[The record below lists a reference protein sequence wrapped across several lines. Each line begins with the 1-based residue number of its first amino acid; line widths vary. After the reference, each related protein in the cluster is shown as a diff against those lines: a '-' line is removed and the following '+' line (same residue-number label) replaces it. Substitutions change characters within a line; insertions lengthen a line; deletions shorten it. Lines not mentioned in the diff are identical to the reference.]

1 MFADN
6 LVAQTTDD
14 VESVL
19 MPQSNTSLRLLPA
32 GCTDEIQPIDAGY
45 GRLLKVHV
53 GKALAKWLLDADH
66 VELWES
72 NKLTPSQRRT
82 FITQ

>member
-45 GRLLKVHV
+45 GRLVLVHV
-53 GKALAKWLLDADH
+53 GKAIDQWLLDADH
-66 VELWES
+66 VELWQAH
-72 NKLTPSQRRT
+72 KLTTSQRK
-82 FITQ
+82 